1 MNIKTGFELCKKFI
15 LPALQKIIKSLIKKS
30 AKAMYEKLYLKFCDS
45 LVSFETAISK
55 ALKETDPKKLQK
67 NIACIELGLNFYEK
81 VHETLEGVLPDYAA
95 MLVEAKER
103 LNRISEGV

>member
-30 AKAMYEKLYLKFCDS
+30 AKAMYEKLYIKFCDS
-45 LVSFETAISK
+45 LVSFETAISN

-67 NIACIELGLNFYEK
+67 NIACVELGLSFYEK
-81 VHETLEGVLPDYAA
+81 VHQTLESVLPDYAA
-95 MLVEAKER
+95 FLAEAKER